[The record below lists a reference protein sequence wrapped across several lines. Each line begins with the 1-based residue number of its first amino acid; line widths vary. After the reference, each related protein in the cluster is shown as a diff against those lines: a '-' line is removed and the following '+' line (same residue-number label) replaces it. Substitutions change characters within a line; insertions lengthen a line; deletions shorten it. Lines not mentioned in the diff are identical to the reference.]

1 MFAADVPGPVDLDSG
16 HSPLPLTQYFLRL
29 ADDSVPDTRQVVR
42 SRSPTHSPLLSARH
56 FVPGAKNFARDAPR
70 SRPDYHR
77 RVTRAGYRRS
87 ALTHEQVRPTTSDG
101 LQPLL
106 AAKRTGAST
115 RSRLVISARYE
126 IAIARE

>member
-1 MFAADVPGPVDLDSG
+1 MYPVQST
-16 HSPLPLTQYFLRL
+16 LTQGTHHCLSPSTSYDALTTRCRTQGKSYVAETRLTPLFL
-29 ADDSVPDTRQVVR
+29 STRY
-42 SRSPTHSPLLSARH
+42 

-115 RSRLVISARYE
+115 RSRLVIRPAMK
-126 IAIARE
+126 